1 MRSQRLL
8 TSRRGGYFLS
18 GIRQNCGLQ
27 LRRAIRKVALSGNE
41 VFPAL
46 LFLFLLRFRCHSI
59 PRVFLAVGCA
69 GYEASSSLSLYTLIY
84 RYMEESSNAQFSL
97 SRRGTYTV
105 VANMKCR
112 TGDRWA
118 AERDTYPVVPPR
130 DQQWRRAATVAP
142 LPHAHSQSRRASPP
156 VRNRAPQ
163 VIAPAFQFILA
174 TTVHIRPIYSS
185 PHLLRASANVSSER
199 SSTLANTLI
208 HSFPQPEHH
217 AITSRSRPSPSR
229 DSLHDATPTSR
240 NAHSR

>member
-18 GIRQNCGLQ
+18 GIRPNCGLQ

-41 VFPAL
+41 VFPAFL
-46 LFLFLLRFRCHSI
+46 LFLLRFRCHSI
-59 PRVFLAVGCA
+59 SRAFLAAGCA
-69 GYEASSSLSLYTLIY
+69 GYEASSSLSLFTLIY
-84 RYMEESSNAQFSL
+84 RYTEESSNAQFSL

-118 AERDTYPVVPPR
+118 AEHDTHRWCHLATSSGGV
-130 DQQWRRAATVAP
+130 QQRLLAFRTRTARAAGRRHQYGIALRRSSRPRSNSYWRP
-142 LPHAHSQSRRASPP
+142 LYIS
-156 VRNRAPQ
+156 VL
-163 VIAPAFQFILA
+163 FF
-174 TTVHIRPIYSS
+174 SS